1 MSQQDDGTET
11 HLPGLFMGRTNQP
24 AAYPVALVSRQ
35 HGNGGQRQ
43 RSGLFSAIRN
53 DFQLCQ
59 QDVPRKGA
67 PGFRDQREFGDERV
81 RIPQPLHQ
89 ELLPMVAMFFTLE
102 RLPDQPEYRFEV
114 LWLFLP
120 DNDTHNQ

>member
-1 MSQQDDGTET
+1 MC
-11 HLPGLFMGRTNQP
+11 P
-24 AAYPVALVSRQ
+24 AR
-35 HGNGGQRQ
+35 
-43 RSGLFSAIRN
+43 
-53 DFQLCQ
+53 
-59 QDVPRKGA
+59 VP

-81 RIPQPLHQ
+81 RIPQPFRQ

-102 RLPDQPEYRFEV
+102 RLPNQPEYRFEV